1 MAERKKKKAAKNW
14 YSVLAPTLFGKA
26 KIAETPSDTP
36 EKVMGRVVEASMQ
49 EFTGDFAKAH
59 IKLLFK
65 VVDVSGF
72 EARTA
77 FVGHETTTDYVKRMA
92 RRHKSK
98 IDGVFDVITK
108 DGKRIRVKP
117 SAYTNK
123 RIQTSQKAAIRG
135 VMRQVIETLAANNTL
150 NDFVKAMLDGEI
162 GKQTYKMAKV
172 IFPVKR
178 VEVHKSELLEAPT
191 IEVIKEEE
199 EAEAAETA
207 PEGEEKPEE
216 EKEEEAAEEPEEEP
230 SEEAPEETP
239 EEPSEETEE
248 TPEGEEEA
256 AEETTEEEVEEMPAE
271 EPSEEEE
278 IPEETPEEEEP
289 AEEPSEEEP
298 EEPEEVIEEAAEEE
312 EDPAEEVPAEAPEE
326 TPEETAEEE
335 IAEDKKKKSE

>member
-98 IDGVFDVITK
+98 IDGVFDVTTK

-199 EAEAAETA
+199 EAADAT
-207 PEGEEKPEE
+207 
-216 EKEEEAAEEPEEEP
+216 
-230 SEEAPEETP
+230 
-239 EEPSEETEE
+239 
-248 TPEGEEEA
+248 
-256 AEETTEEEVEEMPAE
+256 
-271 EPSEEEE
+271 
-278 IPEETPEEEEP
+278 
-289 AEEPSEEEP
+289 
-298 EEPEEVIEEAAEEE
+298 
-312 EDPAEEVPAEAPEE
+312 
-326 TPEETAEEE
+326 
-335 IAEDKKKKSE
+335 